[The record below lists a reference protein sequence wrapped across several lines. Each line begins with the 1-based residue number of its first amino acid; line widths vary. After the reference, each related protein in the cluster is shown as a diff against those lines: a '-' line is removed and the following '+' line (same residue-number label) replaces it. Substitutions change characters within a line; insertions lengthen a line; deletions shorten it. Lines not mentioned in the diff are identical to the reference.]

1 MSIIDKQVW
10 DFESLRRILSD
21 GSPIKSISAI
31 KSCIEADEA
40 TSLLEVLNNNY
51 KAKIFALICCFTFIP
66 SAKCIEYLIADGT
79 PLDKSFE
86 NNPFGCSPQ
95 EYLDKHFSFT
105 TNKLHTKARNIIF
118 TSIEKGK
125 LRKKNNEHI
134 IIDISIPIPE
144 SRPSTIKRVGRFLLS
159 PINKKAIL

>member
-1 MSIIDKQVW
+1 MSIVDKQVW
-10 DFESLRRILSD
+10 DLESLRRILYD

-31 KSCIEADEA
+31 KSCIEADEPIM
-40 TSLLEVLNNNY
+40 LLEALNNNY

-79 PLDKSFE
+79 PLDKTFD
-86 NNPFGCSPQ
+86 NNPFGCTPQ

-134 IIDISIPIPE
+134 VIDINIPVPE
-144 SRPSTIKRVGRFLLS
+144 IRQSTLKRVGKILLAPLS
-159 PINKKAIL
+159 KH

>member
-1 MSIIDKQVW
+1 MSIFDKQVW
-10 DFESLRRILSD
+10 DLELLRRILSED
-21 GSPIKSISAI
+21 SPIKSISAI

-79 PLDKSFE
+79 PLDKTFE
-86 NNPFGCSPQ
+86 NNPFGCTPQ
-95 EYLDKHFSFT
+95 EYLDKNFSFT

-125 LRKKNNEHI
+125 LRKKNNEHV
-134 IIDISIPIPE
+134 IIDINIPIPDVK
-144 SRPSTIKRVGRFLLS
+144 SSTIKKVGKLLLA
-159 PINKKAIL
+159 PLIKH

>member
-1 MSIIDKQVW
+1 MSNTFDKPIW
-10 DFESLRRILSD
+10 DLESLRRILSD
-21 GSPIKSISAI
+21 DRPIKSISAI
-31 KSCIEADEA
+31 KSCIEADEGIM
-40 TSLLEVLNNNY
+40 LLEAINDNY
-51 KAKIFALICCFTFIP
+51 KAKVFALICCFTFIP

-79 PLDKSFE
+79 PLDKTFD
-86 NNPFGCSPQ
+86 NNPFGCTPQ

-134 IIDISIPIPE
+134 VIDINIPIPE
-144 SRPSTIKRVGRFLLS
+144 IKQSTLKRMGKILLAPLS
-159 PINKKAIL
+159 KH

>member
-1 MSIIDKQVW
+1 MSNTFDKPMW
-10 DFESLRRILSD
+10 DLESLRRILSD
-21 GSPIKSISAI
+21 DRPIKSISAI
-31 KSCIEADEA
+31 KSYIEADEGIM
-40 TSLLEVLNNNY
+40 LLEAINDNY
-51 KAKIFALICCFTFIP
+51 KAKVFALICCFTFIP

-79 PLDKSFE
+79 PLDKTFD
-86 NNPFGCSPQ
+86 NNPFGCTPQ

-134 IIDISIPIPE
+134 IIDINIPVPE
-144 SRPSTIKRVGRFLLS
+144 IKQSTLKRMGKSLLAPLS
-159 PINKKAIL
+159 KH